1 MLNYSKLLSSIEPSK
16 TVAIASLINQLK
28 AEGKKILSFSAG
40 EPDFNTPDFIKE
52 AGIKAIQDNQTKY
65 TSLQGTAEL
74 INTIIKKFKTENNLD
89 FKPDEIL
96 VSNGAKQSIYNVAMA
111 ICNPGDEV
119 IFQAPYW
126 VSYPEIVKLAQAK
139 PVIIETNANS
149 NFKITAEQ
157 LEKAITE
164 KTKAFLFNSP
174 SNPTGAV
181 YSKSEII
188 ELANVL
194 INKDIYIIT
203 DEIYEKIIFDGEEH
217 FSIGSIPELKD
228 KTITINGVS
237 KAFSMTGWRIGYTGS
252 NKEII
257 KLAKIIQGHSTSNA
271 TSISQAAANAA
282 LNGSGKEVN
291 EMKDEF
297 NKRRDFV
304 INELQ
309 SIDGIICP
317 KPKGAFYAFF
327 DVSSYY
333 NKSNNNF
340 RINDSISFCNYLLS
354 DASIALVPG
363 IAFGNDNCIRMS
375 YASSMEDLIEG
386 LKKLKVSLSKL
397 S

>member
-1 MLNYSKLLSSIEPSK
+1 VLNYSKLLSSIEPSK

>member
-1 MLNYSKLLSSIEPSK
+1 VLNYSKLLSSIEPSK

-237 KAFSMTGWRIGYTGS
+237 KAFSMTGWRIGYAGS